1 MRHGTHSAYVAGCR
15 CEECRRGHA
24 DYMADWS
31 RRRAYGRLAYV
42 DADLARARLAE
53 LLAMGYT
60 RREIC
65 RIAGLGRGWLKTL
78 ERPHWRT
85 GKPVERCS
93 RSNFEALMA
102 VTGRSLRPGQLVDA
116 RPGQLIVRRLHD
128 AGLSV
133 PEMGRAAGM
142 DPQPLYALLNGEA
155 ETCEAKT
162 LVRLLAHLGELEARC
177 PSDPRGE
184 RAEGLSPCAE
194 AAQMEEMGCSRAE
207 AAARCGVKPESV
219 RDWERRHAHA

>member
-15 CEECRRGHA
+15 CEDCKRGHA

-93 RSNFEALMA
+93 RANFEALMA

-133 PEMGRAAGM
+133 PEMGRATGI
-142 DPQPLYALLNGEA
+142 DVVPLYRLLHGEA
-155 ETCEAKT
+155 EECEAKT
-162 LVRLLAHLGELEARC
+162 LVRLTYNLAELEARC
-177 PSDPRGE
+177 PRKPR
-184 RAEGLSPCAE
+184 
-194 AAQMEEMGCSRAE
+194 M
-207 AAARCGVKPESV
+207 
-219 RDWERRHAHA
+219 WERGRTHA